1 MDDVY
6 MREKRKWDGYSYRK
20 TIPSL
25 QAYPQKIT
33 SKMEE
38 AFFFFLVMGFLKRG
52 ERKIFRNF

>member
-6 MREKRKWDGYSYRK
+6 MREKRKWDGYGYRK

-38 AFFFFLVMGFLKRG
+38 AFFLVMGFLKRG
-52 ERKIFRNF
+52 ERKNFRNS